1 MTPRCVGGSLHFWA
15 KTYAQIL
22 CEGRSDVWSE
32 PAAFRAGNQAQILG
46 RFSCPVSGGPSL
58 RGILGGRSCPFFSR
72 RSGWWF
78 FSHGD
83 SSCVFWVSRRFLGT
97 KSCPFSG
104 REILPIFWARN
115 PAQFLGAK
123 TSPLFFRFLMFF
135 SSSGKSPAQ
144 FLGAKTCPF
153 SGRDDP
159 AFERSRAR
167 AMLPFRQSTVLF

>member
-1 MTPRCVGGSLHFWA
+1 MYGRSPPLFGQEIKPRFWA
-15 KTYAQIL
+15 
-22 CEGRSDVWSE
+22 G
-32 PAAFRAGNQAQILG
+32 FRAQFLAGPPCEESWAGDPVHFSVVG
-46 RFSCPVSGGPSL
+46 RAGG
-58 RGILGGRSCPFFSR
+58 FFLMVIR
-72 RSGWWF
+72 RVCFGF
-78 FSHGD
+78 PA
-83 SSCVFWVSRRFLGT
+83 VFWARNPAHFLGA